1 MAQDTPFNSD
11 SAQFVPP
18 HVPRFA
24 FLALLGGNAALAF
37 GPLLVRLADTGPV
50 AAGFWRLLIGLPL
63 LFLLARSK
71 GQHFSG
77 LPRWIWW
84 TILLGGLL
92 FAGDLASWHLG
103 IVQTKLANAT
113 LFGNASSLLLPIVGM
128 IAARALPRP
137 MQMLA
142 FGIACVGAL
151 LLMGNSYEL
160 APENLRG
167 DLLCILAGVLYTGY
181 LLSIQRARGSLGSWG
196 VLALSTAASVPPM
209 LVFAWLL
216 GEQIMPQ
223 NWTPLVVLALSSQI
237 IGQGLIVYAIAYF
250 SPLVIGLVLLIQPVI
265 AAVIGWFAFQEGLT
279 PTDAV
284 GAALVALALVLIR
297 LPEKAPR
304 A

>member
-1 MAQDTPFNSD
+1 
-11 SAQFVPP
+11 
-18 HVPRFA
+18 
-24 FLALLGGNAALAF
+24 
-37 GPLLVRLADTGPV
+37 
-50 AAGFWRLLIGLPL
+50 
-63 LFLLARSK
+63 
-71 GQHFSG
+71 
-77 LPRWIWW
+77 
-84 TILLGGLL
+84 
-92 FAGDLASWHLG
+92 
-103 IVQTKLANAT
+103 
-113 LFGNASSLLLPIVGM
+113 
-128 IAARALPRP
+128 

-142 FGIACVGAL
+142 FGVACVGAL

-160 APENLRG
+160 APENLPVTFYAFSRAFYT
-167 DLLCILAGVLYTGY
+167 LVIYCRYNARAG
-181 LLSIQRARGSLGSWG
+181 RW
-196 VLALSTAASVPPM
+196 AAGECWPCRLRPAFPPM

-279 PTDAV
+279 LTDAV